1 MFGQKSPPADAG
13 MAKERFATIIGER
26 TTIKGDIE
34 LADGI
39 RIDGLLEGN
48 ASRLPEANLAVVVG
62 QCGTVRG
69 NIDASRGVI
78 AGTVHGAI
86 RAEDDVELQATAVVQ
101 GDVQCKS
108 LRVAHGA
115 HLVGRILTSEQPVG
129 NPKPMLV
136 VDQSDS
142 AKLVQKKA

>member
-1 MFGQKSPPADAG
+1 MFGKKSSPAEAS
-13 MAKERFATIIGER
+13 MAKERFATIIGEH

-48 ASRLPEANLAVVVG
+48 ASRLPEAHLAVVVG
-62 QCGTVRG
+62 QSGTVRG
-69 NIDASRGVI
+69 NIDASRVVI

-86 RAEDDVELQATAVVQ
+86 RAQDDVELQPTAVVQ

-115 HLVGRILTSEQPVG
+115 QLVGRILTCEQPAAS
-129 NPKPMLV
+129 PKPMLV

-142 AKLVQKKA
+142 AKLAQKKA